1 MKNLRYFSES
11 REMKFRNWQ
20 DILFMSSNQGPKW
33 TEKLSRITESELQD
47 LDDMFVIVSD
57 TWDIV
62 PVPTN
67 GYESSSF
74 FHGDYLMTLDGDGF
88 YINLEIYKSGKIT
101 ESMESSLSNFQKRL
115 SRKGYSNSIQ
125 FEGQRSRHISEGS
138 WIEDVSYFRG
148 LIWMEKMNESVS
160 TELYDLGPIFKEI
173 DKFLNGTTRNIW
185 ISDDDDNPI
194 FSIYVRKSK
203 RFIGGLYRDFLDL
216 ATINILEDYQGR
228 KIFQRF
234 LRRLI
239 DEYPNNIYVESILN
253 PAVDHICS
261 KFGFSPIGND
271 NMYLIQSES
280 ENQ

>member
-11 REMKFRNWQ
+11 IKWG
-20 DILFMSSNQGPKW
+20 LPVGGPSLKEELEHLPV
-33 TEKLSRITESELQD
+33 TAPLITESELQD
-47 LDDMFVIVSD
+47 LDDMFAIVAD

-62 PVPTN
+62 PTPTE

-74 FHGDYLMTLDGDGF
+74 FHGDYLMTLNEGGMCVNF
-88 YINLEIYKSGKIT
+88 EIDKPGEVT
-101 ESMESSLSNFQKRL
+101 ESMESSLNNFRKRL
-115 SRKGYSNSIQ
+115 SRKGYSDSL
-125 FEGQRSRHISEGS
+125 RRLHSVSRLIGNS
-138 WIEDVSYFRG
+138 WIIVSSFSG
-148 LIWMEKMNESVS
+148 LIWKEKINESVS
-160 TELYDLGPIFKEI
+160 SEPPYNLEPIFQEI
-173 DKFLNGTTRNIW
+173 DKFLSGTPRNLW
-185 ISDDDDNPI
+185 IADNDDNPI

-216 ATINILEDYQGR
+216 ATINISKDYRGR

-261 KFGFSPIGND
+261 KFGFSPTGHD
-271 NMYLIQSES
+271 NMYLIQSVNES
-280 ENQ
+280 ENL

>member
-1 MKNLRYFSES
+1 
-11 REMKFRNWQ
+11 
-20 DILFMSSNQGPKW
+20 
-33 TEKLSRITESELQD
+33 
-47 LDDMFVIVSD
+47 
-57 TWDIV
+57 
-62 PVPTN
+62 
-67 GYESSSF
+67 
-74 FHGDYLMTLDGDGF
+74 MTLDGNGF
-88 YINLEIYKSGKIT
+88 YIILEIYKSGEIT
-101 ESMESSLSNFQKRL
+101 ESMESSLINFRKRL

-125 FEGQRSRHISEGS
+125 FEGQRSRHMADES

-160 TELYDLGPIFKEI
+160 TELYDLGPIFGEV

-185 ISDDDDNPI
+185 ISDNDDNPI

-271 NMYLIQSES
+271 NMYLIRES
-280 ENQ
+280 INESRRTYQGL